1 MTSAERSLTCGCPGD
16 PPLVLQTNYSSC
28 LLESLL
34 LELNG
39 TSGSLSPSASQERFN
54 PHGLQIDIPCHHVP
68 GAKLGQRWIVM
79 G

>member
-1 MTSAERSLTCGCPGD
+1 MPSAERSLTCGCPGD

-39 TSGSLSPSASQERFN
+39 ASGSLSPSASQERFN
-54 PHGLQIDIPCHHVP
+54 PHGLQIDIACHHVA
-68 GAKLGQRWIVM
+68 GAELGQRWMVM
-79 G
+79 V